1 MKKYIASFSLVFIFI
16 LIIETYTA
24 TKAAN
29 HGSTAEKK
37 EQTPAIFYE
46 DYVAKHFQLDLIPFL
61 SKKQAGEHYEL
72 YKGYVNK
79 YNEIHQRLLT
89 AEKAPGITYSQ
100 FRELKIEE
108 TFALDAIIF
117 HELYFENMIN
127 GKGTK
132 IGMRMKNLIAESF
145 SSDAAYLQDLRD
157 CAACARGWAITG
169 YLIPEQRIY
178 NYVLDAHN
186 MTVPA
191 RVIPLVVIDVY
202 EHAYMIDFGI
212 NRATYLNQ
220 LFESINWTVIEER
233 IAESCEITGCDED

>member
-1 MKKYIASFSLVFIFI
+1 MKRTTTYSALGAALILLVTHIATRTNQRTI
-16 LIIETYTA
+16 LA
-24 TKAAN
+24 KQ
-29 HGSTAEKK
+29 
-37 EQTPAIFYE
+37 EQTTAIIYE
-46 DYVAKHFQLDLIPFL
+46 DYNPKSFQLNLIPFL
-61 SKKQAGEHYEL
+61 SKKQIQEHYEL

-79 YNEIHQRLLT
+79 YNEIHRRLIT
-89 AEKAPGITYSQ
+89 AQKSPGITYSE

-117 HELYFENMIN
+117 HEYYFANMIN

-132 IGMRMKNLIAESF
+132 PGMRMENLIANSF
-145 SSDAAYLQDLRD
+145 SSEKDYLQDLRD

-191 RVIPLVVIDVY
+191 LVIPLVVIDVY
-202 EHAYMIDFGI
+202 EHSYMIDFGI
-212 NRATYLNQ
+212 DRASYLNQ
-220 LFESINWTVIEER
+220 LFESINWDVVEER
-233 IAESCEITGCDED
+233 IAESCIITGCDED